1 LSFNVL
7 GKWREEEEEEK
18 IVIYPEEIIKLLRW
32 DFGCPH
38 THTHTQLF
46 NEPFF
51 LFIALPISQL
61 ASLTKPFSLVLSY

>member
-7 GKWREEEEEEK
+7 GKWREEEEEEEK

-38 THTHTQLF
+38 TQLF
-46 NEPFF
+46 NEP
-51 LFIALPISQL
+51 S
-61 ASLTKPFSLVLSY
+61 SYLLHFPSPN